1 MSLLAKEPD
10 ANDAFGQ
17 SIALNLKSI
26 PNKRTHTH
34 THTQKKKMKYKIQE
48 LLFEIQFGNLTM
60 PLNIA

>member
-34 THTQKKKMKYKIQE
+34 KHTKKMKYKIQE

>member
-34 THTQKKKMKYKIQE
+34 THTKKKMKYKIQE

-60 PLNIA
+60 SLNIA

>member
-34 THTQKKKMKYKIQE
+34 TQTHKKN
-48 LLFEIQFGNLTM
+48 EI
-60 PLNIA
+60 

>member
-10 ANDAFGQ
+10 ANDVFGQ

-26 PNKRTHTH
+26 PNKRT
-34 THTQKKKMKYKIQE
+34 KKEKKMKYKIQE

-60 PLNIA
+60 SLNIA